1 MDLVCR
7 LYWFELFVSF
17 RSSLD
22 VLVVVVVKDGWL
34 ASGRREQ
41 SGWGVEVW
49 FPGGSVFTFVQLRC
63 VIEFNVLLVRIFR
76 LSVFF
81 GLSHVS

>member
-1 MDLVCR
+1 MVGLGGVPSEVVGLV
-7 LYWFELFVSF
+7 
-17 RSSLD
+17 
-22 VLVVVVVKDGWL
+22 
-34 ASGRREQ
+34 
-41 SGWGVEVW
+41 VW

-81 GLSHVS
+81 DLSHVS